1 MPILT
6 AFRRSITTCLSE
18 INVFCR
24 KEKDIPDCLQ
34 DARPRIVPANKKRSG
49 VPDGKSTITARKI
62 DTRQRIKCFEPRK
75 QIRYI
80 ESTSKKRNA
89 CRCEGS
95 KSEEGK
101 KAGIGTKKID
111 QKTGCTMPAHDQAVI
126 ISLPAAYRR

>member
-34 DARPRIVPANKKRSG
+34 DARPGIVPANKKRFG

-80 ESTSKKRNA
+80 EVKKETLA
-89 CRCEGS
+89 GAEGQNQ
-95 KSEEGK
+95 K
-101 KAGIGTKKID
+101 KAKRQASAQKKID

-126 ISLPAAYRR
+126 ISLSAAYRR